1 MSFRVGGLGEIS
13 KEMEHGENVIFYVE
27 MESPFRRIF
36 VCKSRGQEPCK
47 RFSFFYFPL
56 LQNSPRQLYS
66 LDGWVCKQSLWL
78 KKFEI
83 TVALCISSLFVHW
96 PGCLFVCLFVC
107 LSLSFRVSS
116 TNQ

>member
-1 MSFRVGGLGEIS
+1 MSFRVEGFGEIS
-13 KEMEHGENVIFYVE
+13 KKTEHGENVVFYVE
-27 MESPFRRIF
+27 MKSPFRRIF
-36 VCKSRGQEPCK
+36 VWKSRGQEPCK

-56 LQNSPRQLYS
+56 LQNSSRQLYS

-96 PGCLFVCLFVC
+96 PVCLFVC

>member
-47 RFSFFYFPL
+47 TFSFFYFPL

-83 TVALCISSLFVHW
+83 TVALCISSLFVHRS
-96 PGCLFVCLFVC
+96 GCLFVCLFVC